1 MAGKHPVH
9 QERGPVA
16 VEDMKNR
23 LAAGWTVGDLW
34 ERYRVAAAG
43 DGFDYEYAESLPSKA
58 ETCTATV
65 TSS

>member
-1 MAGKHPVH
+1 M
-9 QERGPVA
+9 A

-58 ETCTATV
+58 ETCTATG